1 MRLHTT
7 RWIPVVAGLGAVLML
22 LLAARAAAVARPV
35 VHRIV
40 VDGPISPATA
50 DYIAAAVESADDD
63 GATALLIRL
72 DTPGGLLNSTKTIV
86 KTILA
91 APIPVIVYVAPSG
104 SSATSA
110 GVFVTMAAHVAA
122 MAPGTTIGAAHPVSG
137 GGENIGGD
145 MRAKV
150 ENYAAAFVGS
160 IAEKRGRNVDWAE
173 KAVRESVSITETEA
187 LDLNVIDI
195 VSNDEGALLSEIDGR
210 EVDLNGERAR
220 LSFTTADGRPAE
232 IVDIP
237 MTFRQ
242 RVLSVVADP
251 NIAYLLMMAGILGLY
266 MEFSNPGTIFP
277 GVVGV
282 ICLLLA
288 LLAAQVLPVSS
299 TGVLLLVVGFAFLVA
314 EAFLPSF
321 GILGFGGIAAI
332 TLGSLFLY
340 TPDSNLFVDRTLV
353 AVTVVVFAVIAT
365 AIVFTLL
372 RDRRKRPTTGAE
384 ALVGGRGVA
393 ISPVHRSGK
402 IRIHGEIWNAVSK
415 TPIDS
420 GRSVTVVRVDGLN
433 LTVEPCQEDEQ

>member
-1 MRLHTT
+1 MAFASARRIGITGALGCAS
-7 RWIPVVAGLGAVLML
+7 IVFFLVVARGDGG
-22 LLAARAAAVARPV
+22 PV

-40 VDGPISPATA
+40 VDGPISPAIA
-50 DYIAAAVESADDD
+50 DYVDAAVERAAED
-63 GATALLIRL
+63 GAAALIIRL

-137 GGENIGGD
+137 SGENIGGD

-150 ENYAAAFVGS
+150 ENYAAAFVES

-173 KAVRESVSITETEA
+173 KAVRESVSITESEA
-187 LDLNVIDI
+187 LELNVVDI
-195 VSNDEGALLSEIDGR
+195 VANDAASLLSRIEGREIDLQGKR
-210 EVDLNGERAR
+210 VRI
-220 LSFTTADGRPAE
+220 SFATADGQPPE
-232 IVDIP
+232 IVDVP

-242 RVLSVVADP
+242 YVLSIVSDP

-266 MEFSNPGTIFP
+266 MEFSNPGAVFP

-288 LLAAQVLPVSS
+288 LLAAQVLPVNSI
-299 TGVLLLVVGFAFLVA
+299 GVLLLILGFAFLVA
-314 EAFLPSF
+314 ESFLPSF
-321 GILGFGGIAAI
+321 GILGFGGLVAI

-340 TPDSNLFVDRTLV
+340 TPDSHLFVDRSLV
-353 AVTVVVFAVIAT
+353 GTTIVVFATIAT
-365 AIVFTLL
+365 AIVFTIV
-372 RDRRKRPTTGAE
+372 RDRRRQPSTGAE

-393 ISPVHRSGK
+393 MSPVHRSGK
-402 IRIHGEIWNAVSK
+402 VRIHGEIWNAASK
-415 TPIDS
+415 TPIDP
-420 GRSVTVVRVDGLN
+420 GHAVRVVRVDGLH
-433 LTVEPCQEDEQ
+433 LTVEPSQEDE

>member
-1 MRLHTT
+1 
-7 RWIPVVAGLGAVLML
+7 
-22 LLAARAAAVARPV
+22 
-35 VHRIV
+35 V

-50 DYIAAAVESADDD
+50 DYIATAIEGADEHGAA
-63 GATALLIRL
+63 ALLIRL

-86 KTILA
+86 KAILA
-91 APIPVIVYVAPSG
+91 APIPVIVYIAPSG

-187 LDLNVIDI
+187 LELNVVDI
-195 VSNDEGALLSEIDGR
+195 VSNDEGTLLSQIDGR
-210 EVDLNGERAR
+210 EVDLNGAPAR
-220 LSFTTADGRPAE
+220 LSLTTADGRPAE
-232 IVDIP
+232 ILDIP

-242 RVLSVVADP
+242 YVLSIVADP

-277 GVVGV
+277 GVTGV

-321 GILGFGGIAAI
+321 GVLGFGGIAAI

-353 AVTVVVFAVIAT
+353 AVTIAVFAIIAT

-372 RDRRKRPTTGAE
+372 RDRRKRPKTGAE

-420 GRSVTVVRVDGLN
+420 GRSVSVVRVDGLH